1 MDTVKELTAT
11 LIIRPFNFETISTR
25 VYELVSDERY
35 REAAPFSL
43 MIVIIGL
50 TSTIILF
57 TLDDKNQK

>member
-1 MDTVKELTAT
+1 MDTIKELTAT

-25 VYELVSDERY
+25 IFELVSDERY

-50 TSTIILF
+50 ISIIILF
-57 TLDDKNQK
+57 KLDDENKK